1 MQWLLL
7 VVFVSDFV
15 PMKCVGVRSGAR
27 VVGAAGGAGGR
38 AGGVAGLG
46 SNATLGWAGSSA
58 DRDSDTSSVTR
69 SYTRPLQ
76 LTGADFNT
84 AFNFSVSF

>member
-1 MQWLLL
+1 MFVFGLSVTTLWLLL

-27 VVGAAGGAGGR
+27 VGG

-46 SNATLGWAGSSA
+46 SNTTLGWAGSSA

-69 SYTRPLQ
+69 SYTSPL
-76 LTGADFNT
+76 
-84 AFNFSVSF
+84 

>member
-1 MQWLLL
+1 MFVFGLSVTTLWLLL
-7 VVFVSDFV
+7 FAFVSDFV

-27 VVGAAGGAGGR
+27 VGGAGGG

-46 SNATLGWAGSSA
+46 SNTTLGWAGSSA

-69 SYTRPLQ
+69 SYTSPL
-76 LTGADFNT
+76 
-84 AFNFSVSF
+84 